1 MRQARLLTSFLEK
14 LCITG
19 CEGAGLNWT
28 SDFLTL
34 KPGNHP
40 FTGSHFFLLVKWTEL
55 FESIKHNRDRAET
68 HNF

>member
-1 MRQARLLTSFLEK
+1 MVFDFIPQDDSNETSMIIDIFLEK

-40 FTGSHFFLLVKWTEL
+40 FTGSHFFLLVKWREL
-55 FESIKHNRDRAET
+55 FLSQ
-68 HNF
+68 